1 MNSKSVSQILKIS
14 FETGDINIF
23 VLLGVFIV
31 DIKSSFFDEKTSAV
45 KCETHVSREGI
56 EN

>member
-14 FETGDINIF
+14 FETEDINIF

-31 DIKSSFFDEKTSAV
+31 DMF
-45 KCETHVSREGI
+45 
-56 EN
+56 N